1 MYLFFREVNAIEIA
15 DKNIGLSGRKMETLQ
30 FDEFVRS
37 LKQNKDTY
45 HSLLLGAGTSIES
58 GIPSATDC
66 IWEWKREI
74 YLSQNPELIDY
85 YKNTKIDAVRQTIQR
100 WLDQQNIYPENNSL
114 EEYSYYAEKA
124 YPIAEDRRKYFQNL
138 IQKVNPSIGYHLICL
153 LAEIGWIKSVWTTN
167 FDGIMLKMAHHYD
180 VTPIEITLE
189 SEQRIYRTDTDK
201 ELLCIAL
208 HGDYKYGELKNTEEE
223 LDSQSDI
230 FIKALTNEIGK
241 RNLIIIG
248 YSGRDASLMNALKQA
263 YSQPGAGRLYWC
275 GYGSRCLPEVE
286 ALIDAI
292 NTAGRSA
299 YYISTDG
306 FDKTMLNIARHC
318 MSEDRNFLSRI
329 ETLKQELGM
338 DMTIG
343 NSKFASF
350 GGVPRK
356 VVDTNASPIIYPK
369 TCFQFEVKYDQ
380 DERDWDYC
388 RGLEK
393 NNIIAIPL
401 KGMIYAWGD
410 KESIIAA
417 CGEKMTSDIITVSFN
432 PAHGAMREMLVRAIA
447 YILAIGKG
455 FAHKKDTIWDVNQK
469 ITRYI
474 NGKNIVAY
482 KGVKYACIYDGRY
495 NYVTFS
501 PAFVYDE
508 SVKLETAERKQFA
521 DDFHFQINA
530 GKPNLMIHNY
540 IEGWKKSIFDTD
552 RIKKSYPINGTS
564 GFEFTIVRN
573 SALIAVN
580 GQKNR
585 EVSLPK
591 EISKK
596 RLVYQGTECKDPELL
611 FYNRQQKKM
620 VSDFHPMRGLTNNVP
635 FDFSINREANP
646 SISLGI
652 LCPSEHSDSFYGFLN
667 SLNSR
672 CGVEKNVDYVIP
684 FPGFFSAFKTALN
697 IPAQSDYEWIDYEAK
712 GAESLQKSAIE
723 LGKTINR
730 KLDTLSSGN
739 AEVILIYI
747 PEEYDSMTAYATEY
761 ESFDLHDFVKAY
773 AAQKGIATQFIRERT
788 LKSDLRCQI
797 LWALSLAIY
806 AKSCHTPWI
815 ISDIQSDTAFAGIG
829 YSLNPASKKSHVIVG
844 CSHVYSSDGQGM
856 KYKLSK
862 INNVTFDKRNNP
874 FLSEDEAYKLG
885 LNIKELFHRS
895 FKELPRRVVIH
906 KRTPFRQEEVKGLV
920 ESLSA
925 AGITDIELLEITYE
939 DNLKCFEF
947 NKDFGIHGFPIR
959 RGLCFPLNDKT
970 MYLYTHGIA
979 PSVQSQYRNYI
990 QGGKTIPIPL
1000 KVVKHYGIGT
1010 AMQIATEI
1018 LGLSKM
1024 NWNSFE
1030 LYSKLPCT
1038 IVSSNEIARIGWQ
1051 LSQYEG
1057 RLYDYRFFM

>member
-1 MYLFFREVNAIEIA
+1 MEI
-15 DKNIGLSGRKMETLQ
+15 LQ

-37 LKQNKDTY
+37 LKQNKDTC

-58 GIPSATDC
+58 GVPSAWDC
-66 IWEWKREI
+66 IWDWKREI
-74 YLSQNPELIDY
+74 FLSQNPELIDY
-85 YKNTKIDAVRQTIQR
+85 YKNTKVDSVRQTIQR
-100 WLDQQNIYPENNSL
+100 WLDQQNIYPENDSI

-138 IQKVNPSIGYHLICL
+138 IQGINPSIGYHLICL

-189 SEQRIYRTDTDK
+189 TEQRIYRTDTDK

-208 HGDYKYGELKNTEEE
+208 HGDYKYGALKNTSNE

-230 FIKALTNEIGK
+230 FIRALTNEVAK

-248 YSGRDASLMNALKQA
+248 YSGRDASLMEALKQA
-263 YSQPGAGRLYWC
+263 YQQPGAGRLYWC
-275 GYGSRCLPEVE
+275 GYGTRCLPEVE
-286 ALIDAI
+286 SLINSI
-292 NTAGRSA
+292 NATGRAA

-318 MSEDRNFLSRI
+318 MGEDRNFLSRI

-343 NSKFASF
+343 NNKFVSF
-350 GGVPRK
+350 TGVPRK
-356 VVDTNASPIIYPK
+356 VVDTNASPINYPK
-369 TCFQFEVKYDQ
+369 TCFQFEIKYDK
-380 DERDWDYC
+380 EEHPWEYC
-388 RGLEK
+388 HSLEK
-393 NNIIAIPL
+393 SNIIAIPL
-401 KGMIYAWGD
+401 KGMVYAWGD
-410 KESIIAA
+410 KESILAV
-417 CGEKMTSDIITVSFN
+417 CEERMTSNITTVSFN
-432 PAHGAMREMLVRAIA
+432 PANGAMREMLVRAIA
-447 YILAIGKG
+447 YILAIRKG
-455 FAHKKDTIWDVNQK
+455 FGYNKNTIWDTNQK
-469 ITRYI
+469 ITKYI
-474 NGKNIVAY
+474 NGKTVVTY
-482 KGVKYACIYDGRY
+482 KGLKCSCIYDGKY
-495 NYVTFS
+495 NYITFS
-501 PAFVYDE
+501 PSFVYDDR
-508 SVKLETAERKQFA
+508 VQLEKAERKQFA
-521 DDFHFQINA
+521 DAFHLQING

-540 IEGWKKSIFDTD
+540 IEGWKKSLFESD
-552 RIKKSYPINGTS
+552 RIKAFYPINMTS

-580 GQKNR
+580 GRNSR

-611 FYNRQQKKM
+611 FYNPQQKQLI
-620 VSDFHPMRGLTNNVP
+620 SDFHPMRGLTKNAP
-635 FDFSINREANP
+635 FDFSLNRDANP
-646 SISLGI
+646 SISIGV
-652 LCPSEHSDSFYGFLN
+652 LCPPDCSKPFFRFLN
-667 SLNSR
+667 SFNLR
-672 CGVEKNVDYVIP
+672 CEVEKNVDYVIP

-697 IPAQSDYEWIDYEAK
+697 IPALSDNEWMHYEAK
-712 GAESLQKSAIE
+712 AAESLQKSAIE
-723 LGKTINR
+723 LGNSINC
-730 KLDTLSSGN
+730 KLDALSSTN
-739 AEVILIYI
+739 AEVIFIYI
-747 PEEYDSMTAYATEY
+747 PKEYDSMTAYSTEH

-773 AAQKGIATQFIRERT
+773 AAQKGIATQFVQEKT
-788 LKSDLRCQI
+788 LNSDLQCQI
-797 LWALSLAIY
+797 LWSLSLAIY
-806 AKSCHTPWI
+806 VKSCHTPWV

-829 YSLNPASKKSHVIVG
+829 YSLNSTSKKSHVIVG

-862 INNVTFDKRNNP
+862 INDVTFDRRNNP
-874 FLSEDEAYKLG
+874 FLSEEEAYKLG
-885 LNIKELFHRS
+885 LNIKELFYRS
-895 FKELPRRVVIH
+895 FKELPCRVVIH
-906 KRTPFRQEEVKGLV
+906 KRTPFRQEEIKGLV

-925 AGITDIELLEITYE
+925 AGIADIELLEITYE

-947 NKDFGIHGFPIR
+947 NKEFGIHGFPIR

-1000 KVVKHYGIGT
+1000 KIVKHYGTGT
-1010 AMQIATEI
+1010 ATQIAIEI